1 MHRRSTLGSE
11 CGAVVAP
18 RTGSRG
24 QQGVDHV
31 GTRVWITWAAGCGS
45 RGHQGVDHV
54 GSRVWKWGWF
64 VSVSAVLSQSC
75 PALCDSVDYIAR
87 QAPPSLEF
95 SRRENWSGLPSPSLL
110 FQLRPQEMDAMFQR
124 GV

>member
-1 MHRRSTLGSE
+1 M
-11 CGAVVAP
+11 AP

-54 GSRVWKWGWF
+54 GSRVWKWGRF
-64 VSVSAVLSQSC
+64 VSISAVLSQSC
-75 PALCDSVDYIAR
+75 PALCDSVDYRAR

-95 SRRENWSGLPSPSLL
+95 SRRENWSGLPFPSLL

>member
-1 MHRRSTLGSE
+1 MGRKRRLLRAEEEKCTGGDVLFGFRVCSSG
-11 CGAVVAP
+11 GAKD
-18 RTGSRG
+18 RFT
-24 QQGVDHV
+24 
-31 GTRVWITWAAGCGS
+31 
-45 RGHQGVDHV
+45 V
-54 GSRVWKWGWF
+54 GSRVWKWDRC

-87 QAPPSLEF
+87 QAPLSLEF
-95 SRRENWSGLPSPSLL
+95 SRQENWSGLPFPSPL